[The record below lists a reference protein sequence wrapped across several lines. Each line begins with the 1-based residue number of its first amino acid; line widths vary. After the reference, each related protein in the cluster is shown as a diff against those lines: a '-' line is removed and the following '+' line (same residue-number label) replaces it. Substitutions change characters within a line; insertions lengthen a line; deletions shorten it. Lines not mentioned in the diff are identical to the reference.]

1 MVNKKDDKMKVIKE
15 FLQINSLNDCF
26 YHNGFLYSTKVLNLN
41 EIEKKNI
48 LIDGMVCEITKIDFT
63 RKYSS
68 VYELNGIS
76 LDEIIKNLVPKSAKH
91 GGSMILEKIEFQ
103 NASLVILLTFS
114 LTMIE
119 INGEEFVKIS
129 RQVNLCDNNLK
140 MINFKHIELPQFI
153 QVIYTNL
160 SSYENEFHLLN
171 ECRQHINHKYL
182 NKFGVNILPKTFE
195 TMSKSLRS
203 PEMIPKNLDEPFF
216 LKHNRDKEVINFF
229 TISLTPF
236 DCEKMKKFEATFIE
250 QAKLYGM
257 NFRKLEDAK
266 YVEIIDSNEIDS
278 IFDDIDMQN
287 IDFILLGL
295 QKEKN
300 DYFEVSKYLASCKH
314 GIVTQ
319 SFLCYAF
326 LNDEEYFEHRKDKY
340 KGLIVKCCLKLGGRP
355 SIIDP
360 RYWIDFPFETKC
372 TIMIGIS
379 CFYDQITRK
388 YFYSI
393 VVSLDENFCKYISI
407 EDASKNRNDEQ
418 LLKKM
423 FKEMMIDYFDKKIG
437 CPKNIIIF
445 HHQNYLNLKSIIESF
460 LNDFKLT
467 NILVDNY
474 FPIHI
479 FSVNDERLP
488 NGTIVDLDFQQSFF
502 NRNYKEFMIFIY
514 LSAIKSGKTIKY
526 TVIDDDL
533 KMSAESIKNL
543 CYALCHFYDVNQNI
557 NDLPYPLRL
566 AESFSKKAAKRY
578 ARYESWRVDNAIRRI
593 SRNFS
598 QIVKIHDDL
607 ANHE

>member
-1 MVNKKDDKMKVIKE
+1 
-15 FLQINSLNDCF
+15 
-26 YHNGFLYSTKVLNLN
+26 
-41 EIEKKNI
+41 
-48 LIDGMVCEITKIDFT
+48 
-63 RKYSS
+63 
-68 VYELNGIS
+68 
-76 LDEIIKNLVPKSAKH
+76 
-91 GGSMILEKIEFQ
+91 
-103 NASLVILLTFS
+103 
-114 LTMIE
+114 MIE
-119 INGEEFVKIS
+119 INHEQFVKIS

-153 QVIYTNL
+153 QVIYMNL
-160 SSYENEFHLLN
+160 SSYENEFHLIN
-171 ECRQHINHKYL
+171 ECRQHINQKYL

-216 LKHNRDKEVINFF
+216 LKHNRDKDVINFF

-236 DCEKMKKFEATFIE
+236 DGEKMKKFEATFIE
-250 QAKLYGM
+250 QAKLCGM
-257 NFRKLEDAK
+257 NFRKLQHAK
-266 YVEIIDSNEIDS
+266 YVEIIDSSEIDS
-278 IFDDIDMQN
+278 IFNHIHMQN

-295 QKEKN
+295 PNEKN
-300 DYFEVSKYLASCKH
+300 DYFEVSKYHANCKH

-355 SIIDP
+355 NIIDP
-360 RYWIDFPFETKC
+360 RYWTNFPFETKR
-372 TIMIGIS
+372 TMMIGIS
-379 CFYDQITRK
+379 YFYDQITRK

-407 EDASKNRNDEQ
+407 EDASKNRNDKQ

-423 FKEMMIDYFDKKIG
+423 FREIMIDYCDKKIG
-437 CPKNIIIF
+437 YPKNIIIF

-467 NILVDNY
+467 NILVENY

-479 FSVNDERLP
+479 FSRNEERLP
-488 NGTIVDLDFQQSFF
+488 TGTIVDLDFQQSLL
-502 NRNYKEFMIFIY
+502 NRNHKEFMIFIY
-514 LSAIKSGKTIKY
+514 LSAVKSGKTIKY
-526 TVIDDDL
+526 TVVVDDL

-543 CYALCHFYDVNQNI
+543 CYALCHFYFDSDQNI

-566 AESFSKKAAKRY
+566 AESFSKRAAKRY
-578 ARYESWRVDNAIRRI
+578 AGYESCRIDNPIGRI

-598 QIVKIHDDL
+598 RIVKIHDDL
-607 ANHE
+607 AKNYE